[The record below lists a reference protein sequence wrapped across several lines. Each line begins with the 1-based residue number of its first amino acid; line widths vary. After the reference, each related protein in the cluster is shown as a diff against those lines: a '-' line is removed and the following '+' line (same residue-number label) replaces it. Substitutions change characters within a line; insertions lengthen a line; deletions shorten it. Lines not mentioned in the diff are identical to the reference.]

1 MDVTAQCATGAPSN
15 ELPVRTK
22 GTKEFQ
28 TKGIYLYTLLI
39 IHLGM
44 MLMITNFAC
53 VHTDEPITLSLTAAS
68 NIACVGKTFI
78 LNCSHPPLDV
88 MTSAGE
94 HIFVSGL
101 PTWKI
106 NKEILTLDG
115 SRFRA
120 TYLPEAVS
128 LLEVSFDKF
137 PSFSLNQIFNFT
149 CAVYLHNHS
158 VLNSEEVSI
167 RATGKKF

>member
-1 MDVTAQCATGAPSN
+1 MHADG
-15 ELPVRTK
+15 
-22 GTKEFQ
+22 
-28 TKGIYLYTLLI
+28 
-39 IHLGM
+39 
-44 MLMITNFAC
+44 
-53 VHTDEPITLSLTAAS
+53 PITLSLTAAN

-78 LNCSHPPLDV
+78 LNCSHPPLDA

-94 HIFVSGL
+94 YIFVSRL

-106 NKEILTLDG
+106 NRKILTLDG

-120 TYLPEAVS
+120 TYLPEAGS

-149 CAVYLHNHS
+149 CAVRLHNHTVVS
-158 VLNSEEVSI
+158 SEEVSI

>member
-1 MDVTAQCATGAPSN
+1 
-15 ELPVRTK
+15 
-22 GTKEFQ
+22 
-28 TKGIYLYTLLI
+28 
-39 IHLGM
+39 

-53 VHTDEPITLSLTAAS
+53 VHTDGPIKLSLTAPS
-68 NIACVGKTFI
+68 NIACIGKTFI

-88 MTSAGE
+88 MTSTGE
-94 HIFVSGL
+94 YIFASGL

-120 TYLPEAVS
+120 TYLQAGS

-137 PSFSLNQIFNFT
+137 PSFSINQIFNFS
-149 CAVYLHNHS
+149 CAVHLHNHT
-158 VLNSEEVSI
+158 VVNSEEVSI

>member
-1 MDVTAQCATGAPSN
+1 
-15 ELPVRTK
+15 
-22 GTKEFQ
+22 
-28 TKGIYLYTLLI
+28 
-39 IHLGM
+39 
-44 MLMITNFAC
+44 MITNLFAC
-53 VHTDEPITLSLTAAS
+53 VHADGPITVSLTAAS

-106 NKEILTLDG
+106 NKNFLTLDG

-137 PSFSLNQIFNFT
+137 PFFSVNQIFDFI
-149 CAVYLHNHS
+149 CAVRLRNHT
-158 VLNSEEVSI
+158 VVNSEEVSI